1 MPLVILTGASG
12 AGKTTIAEA
21 VGRRHGQEIEVFYKD
36 SIGAPPMQ
44 EMVDQFGSVE
54 EWQRAATFAWISRL
68 SPLLAEG
75 RSVLF
80 EGQSRFSFLAE
91 AAERAGIG
99 SHSCLLIDC
108 DDDTRARRLS
118 IDRGQPELANPDMM
132 NWAAFLR
139 HEAATYGCEILDTS
153 KLTVEQGIERVL
165 RELRRQRV

>member
-21 VGRRHGQEIEVFYKD
+21 IERLHGQEIDVFYQD
-36 SIGAPPMQ
+36 RIGVPPVE

-54 EWQRAATFAWISRL
+54 GWQREAVFEWMAPL
-68 SPLLAEG
+68 SPLLTKG

-80 EGQSRFSFLAE
+80 EDQARFSFLAE

-99 SHSCLLIDC
+99 SHSFILIDC
-108 DDDTRARRLS
+108 DDETRARRLS
-118 IDRGQPELANPDMM
+118 IDRGQPDLSNPDMM

-139 HEAATYGCEILDTS
+139 HEAQTYGCEILDTS
-153 KLTVEQGIERVL
+153 NLTVEQGVERVL
-165 RELRRQRV
+165 CELRRQRV